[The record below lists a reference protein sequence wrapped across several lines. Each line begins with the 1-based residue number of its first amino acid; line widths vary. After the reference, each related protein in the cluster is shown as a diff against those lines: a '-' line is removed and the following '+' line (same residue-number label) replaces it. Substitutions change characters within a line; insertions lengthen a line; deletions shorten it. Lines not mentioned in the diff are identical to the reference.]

1 MSNEALSQLPHKL
14 ATLIRSLPQAPFRE
28 HLAAECIKQAERI
41 AELEA
46 RVHTCGPTCS
56 KAGCINRRLTT
67 ERDQL
72 RAEVERLRADAER
85 WHVANLTAETAWKH
99 PDHRSQEENTAFSA
113 YRCAVE
119 DGLNFEGAVDAAVA
133 AIDQARTTH
142 KDEG

>member
-1 MSNEALSQLPHKL
+1 MSADRNEALRLADALVKAYPHIYTGL
-14 ATLIRSLPQAPFRE
+14 APS
-28 HLAAECIKQAERI
+28 AAALLCQQAERI

-72 RAEVERLRADAER
+72 RAEVERLRVDAER
-85 WHVANLTAETAWKH
+85 YQWLADCENFYESICLIANPRLTAH
-99 PDHRSQEENTAFSA
+99 DL
-113 YRCAVE
+113 
-119 DGLNFEGAVDAAVA
+119 GA
-133 AIDQARTTH
+133 AIDHARTTH